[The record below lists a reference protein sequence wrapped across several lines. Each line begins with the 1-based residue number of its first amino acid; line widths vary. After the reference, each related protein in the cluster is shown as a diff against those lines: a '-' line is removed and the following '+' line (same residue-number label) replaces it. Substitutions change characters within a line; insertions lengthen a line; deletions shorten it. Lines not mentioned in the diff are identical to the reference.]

1 MPGKPKKS
9 DSARGGRRAGA
20 GWRRKADSVLDRIGQ
35 QIVSG
40 HLAPGHRLPTEM
52 ELARQLGISRPS
64 LREALMALARKG
76 LVEARAR
83 RGTTALG
90 KEHWDVLDPDV
101 LRWMASA
108 PPDPAFLIVLLEAR
122 NLFEPAAARLAA
134 QRATPAQIVEI
145 ERAYRDMA
153 AALPDDLDSCCRHDL
168 ALHEG
173 IIAASGNVLLI
184 RLAATIRTALLS
196 LIRISSDARESYEN
210 SLAEHHAVVAAIRQR
225 APEAAEQAMRRLLA
239 GTARD
244 LAPAI
249 EPRDDRTGR
258 KRASRTAARPSRQRR
273 NTEVAPTNNI

>member
-1 MPGKPKKS
+1 MAGKAKRPG
-9 DSARGGRRAGA
+9 GGRVQPRA
-20 GWRRKADSVLDRIGQ
+20 GWRRKADDVLDGIGQ

-40 HLAPGHRLPTEM
+40 RVAPGHRLPTEM
-52 ELARQLGISRPS
+52 ELARRFGVSRPS

-90 KEHWDVLDPDV
+90 KEHWDFLDPDV
-101 LRWMASA
+101 LRWMAIA
-108 PPDPAFLIVLLEAR
+108 PPDPEFLIVLLEAR
-122 NLFEPAAARLAA
+122 NIFEPAAARLAA
-134 QRATPAQIVEI
+134 QRATPAQIVAI

-153 AALPDDLDSCCRHDL
+153 AALPDDLDACCRHDL

-196 LIRISSDARESYEN
+196 LIQISSDARESYES

-225 APEAAEQAMRRLLA
+225 APEEAQQAMQRLLA

-249 EPRDDRTGR
+249 EPRQNRVQR
-258 KRASRTAARPSRQRR
+258 KKAARSARREAGPDLRQ
-273 NTEVAPTNNI
+273 

>member
-1 MPGKPKKS
+1 MTSKAQKKTRHRS
-9 DSARGGRRAGA
+9 TGR
-20 GWRRKADSVLDRIGQ
+20 RRKADGVLDRIGQ

-40 HLAPGHRLPTEM
+40 QVASGDRLPTEM
-52 ELARQLGISRPS
+52 ELARRLGISRPS
-64 LREALMALARKG
+64 LREALNALSRKG

-90 KEHWDVLDPDV
+90 KELWDFLDPDV
-101 LRWMASA
+101 LRWMAAA
-108 PPDPAFLIVLLEAR
+108 PPDPEFLIVLLEAR
-122 NLFEPAAARLAA
+122 NIFEPAAARLAA
-134 QRATPAQIVEI
+134 QRATPAQIVAI

-153 AALPDDLDSCCRHDL
+153 AALPDDFEACCRHDL

-196 LIRISSDARESYEN
+196 LIQISADARESYEN

-225 APEAAEQAMRRLLA
+225 APEEAEQSMRRLLA

-249 EPRDDRTGR
+249 EPRQGR
-258 KRASRTAARPSRQRR
+258 AGAKKAVRPARAQRREARPDLR
-273 NTEVAPTNNI
+273 P

>member
-1 MPGKPKKS
+1 MAGKAKKPGG
-9 DSARGGRRAGA
+9 ARAQPHP
-20 GWRRKADSVLDRIGQ
+20 GWRRKADGVLDGIGQ

-40 HLAPGHRLPTEM
+40 RVAPGHRLPTEV
-52 ELARQLGISRPS
+52 ELARRFGVSRPS

-90 KEHWDVLDPDV
+90 KEHWDFLDPDV
-101 LRWMASA
+101 LRWMAAA
-108 PPDPAFLIVLLEAR
+108 PPDPEFLIVLLEAR
-122 NLFEPAAARLAA
+122 NIFEPAAARLAA
-134 QRATPAQIVEI
+134 QRATPAQIVAI

-153 AALPDDLDSCCRHDL
+153 SALPDDLEACCRHDL

-196 LIRISSDARESYEN
+196 LIQISSDARESYEN

-225 APEAAEQAMRRLLA
+225 EPDEAEQAMRRLLA

-249 EPRDDRTGR
+249 EPRQGQARR
-258 KRASRTAARPSRQRR
+258 KKAPHAARPRREAGPDLRQ
-273 NTEVAPTNNI
+273 